1 MSAIHFL
8 VKYQEQEWTTCNVIF
23 IRFLCRTGEWS
34 LVRSVCFSSCE
45 IRLLLY
51 WLSRTF
57 TGVSPRKE
65 DCRNY
70 DLNMLFIRLGPC
82 EKEFIRSWSVFEVN
96 RLSQR
101 QARLIPFF
109 LDVPRSGD
117 WINILQTW
125 SRCNFYLGF
134 CGCRSMHVCLCWRC
148 IHNWLIYVWFTFVK
162 DTFTFDLKL
171 GFIIQ
176 WYMSLHGFGF
186 VRVHFV
192 VCTRRDCHKCT
203 TPRSRGNYAPLFLRF
218 ILLNLPNNRR
228 GYVYWV
234 SLDRAKQR
242 WSDHNL
248 FDSSAF

>member
-1 MSAIHFL
+1 MWEGIHPIVICLWSKPIISAASQINTFL
-8 VKYQEQEWTTCNVIF
+8 SG
-23 IRFLCRTGEWS
+23 R
-34 LVRSVCFSSCE
+34 
-45 IRLLLY
+45 
-51 WLSRTF
+51 
-57 TGVSPRKE
+57 
-65 DCRNY
+65 
-70 DLNMLFIRLGPC
+70 
-82 EKEFIRSWSVFEVN
+82 
-96 RLSQR
+96 
-101 QARLIPFF
+101 
-109 LDVPRSGD
+109 PRSGD